1 VLRPAALESPQRY
14 PVFRI
19 AGWQLLATA
28 AVAAIASGIAG
39 WQGLWSGVLGGLVNI
54 CAGLAFGLLTK
65 TGGQATAASTIRAM
79 VRAEA
84 GKIILILV
92 NLSLVLALY
101 KDLVHGAF
109 FGAFVATLLVTQA
122 AILIRD

>member
-1 VLRPAALESPQRY
+1 VLRLAALESPQRY

-19 AGWQLLATA
+19 AGWQLLATG
-28 AVAAIASGIAG
+28 AVAAIAGGLAG
-39 WQGLWSGVLGGLVNI
+39 WDGLWSGILGGLVNI
-54 CAGLAFGLLTK
+54 SAGLAFGLLTK
-65 TGGQATAASTIRAM
+65 TGGRATAAGTIRTM

-101 KDLVHGAF
+101 KHLVHGAF

>member
-1 VLRPAALESPQRY
+1 MLAPAALESPQRY

-28 AVAAIASGIAG
+28 TVAAIASGIAG
-39 WQGLWSGVLGGLVNI
+39 WQGLWSAVLGGLVNI
-54 CAGLAFGLLTK
+54 SAGLAFGLLTR
-65 TGGQATAASTIRAM
+65 TGGRPTVAGTIRAM

-84 GKIILILV
+84 GKIILILLQ
-92 NLSLVLALY
+92 LSLVLALY
-101 KDLVHGAF
+101 KDVVHGAF
-109 FGAFVATLLVTQA
+109 LGAFVATLLVTQA